1 MKQRVNL
8 YVTELQPTVIRASLQ
23 RVMSS
28 FVLVGVLLLLST
40 VYLMLQTKGL
50 SQQLA
55 AQQQIMTAKTTELT
69 NLQQALTQRQPDAAL
84 QQKLANLQQSNA
96 RKESLLNYLQQDL
109 STKTQGY
116 AEVMAA
122 LAALDPTGLW
132 LTHFSLGAEG
142 NRFEGVTAN
151 PVLVP
156 LWLKSLGQVSALQG
170 QQFSEVAV
178 TPTQHKGYLQF
189 SVTSGEQS
197 SVNKDAQP

>member
-8 YVTELQPTVIRASLQ
+8 YVTDLQPTVIRASLQ

-28 FVLVGVLLLLST
+28 FVLVGVLLLLAT
-40 VYLMLQTKGL
+40 GYLMLQTKGL

-156 LWLKSLGQVSALQG
+156 LWLKSLGQVPALQG

>member
-8 YVTELQPTVIRASLQ
+8 YVTELQPTVLRASLQ
-23 RVMSS
+23 RVMTS
-28 FVLVGVLLLLST
+28 FALVGVLLLLAT

-50 SQQLA
+50 SKQLA
-55 AQQQIMTAKTTELT
+55 LQQQTMAAKTTELT

-96 RKESLLNYLQQDL
+96 RKESLLNYLQQDF

-156 LWLKSLGQVSALQG
+156 LWLKSLGQVPALQG

>member
-23 RVMSS
+23 RVMTS
-28 FVLVGVLLLLST
+28 FALVGVLLLLAT

-50 SQQLA
+50 SKQLA
-55 AQQQIMTAKTTELT
+55 LQQQTMAAKTTELT
-69 NLQQALTQRQPDAAL
+69 NLQQALTQRQPDVVL

-122 LAALDPTGLW
+122 LATLDPTGLW

-156 LWLKSLGQVSALQG
+156 LWLKSLGQVPALQG

>member
-23 RVMSS
+23 RVMTS
-28 FVLVGVLLLLST
+28 FALVGVLLLLAT

-50 SQQLA
+50 SKQLA
-55 AQQQIMTAKTTELT
+55 LQQQTMAAKTTELT

-156 LWLKSLGQVSALQG
+156 LWLKSLGQVPALQG

>member
-8 YVTELQPTVIRASLQ
+8 YVTDLQPTVLRASLQ
-23 RVMSS
+23 RVMTS
-28 FVLVGVLLLLST
+28 FALVGVLLLLST
-40 VYLMLQTKGL
+40 VYLMLQTKSL

-55 AQQQIMTAKTTELT
+55 AQQQTMAAKTTELT

-96 RKESLLNYLQQDL
+96 RKESLLNYLQQDF

-122 LAALDPTGLW
+122 LATLDPTGLW

-156 LWLKSLGQVSALQG
+156 LWLKSLGQVPALQG

>member
-8 YVTELQPTVIRASLQ
+8 YVTDLQPTVIRASLQ

-28 FVLVGVLLLLST
+28 FVLVGVLLLLAT
-40 VYLMLQTKGL
+40 GYLMLQTKGL
-50 SQQLA
+50 SEQLA
-55 AQQQIMTAKTTELT
+55 AQQQTMAAKTTELT

-156 LWLKSLGQVSALQG
+156 LWLKSLGQVPALQG

-178 TPTQHKGYLQF
+178 TPTQRKGYLQF

>member
-8 YVTELQPTVIRASLQ
+8 YVSDLQPTVLRASLQ
-23 RVMSS
+23 RVMTS
-28 FVLVGVLLLLST
+28 FALVGVLLLLAT

-50 SQQLA
+50 SKQLA
-55 AQQQIMTAKTTELT
+55 LQQQTMAAKTTELT
-69 NLQQALTQRQPDAAL
+69 NLQQALTQRQPDAVL

-96 RKESLLNYLQQDL
+96 RKESLLNYLQQDF

-122 LAALDPTGLW
+122 LTMLDPTGLW

-156 LWLKSLGQVSALQG
+156 LWLKSLGQVPTLQG

>member
-8 YVTELQPTVIRASLQ
+8 YVTDLQPTVIRASLQ

-28 FVLVGVLLLLST
+28 FVLVGVLLLLAT
-40 VYLMLQTKGL
+40 GYLMLQTKGL

-55 AQQQIMTAKTTELT
+55 AQQQTMAAKTTELT

-156 LWLKSLGQVSALQG
+156 LWLKSLGQVPALQG

>member
-8 YVTELQPTVIRASLQ
+8 YVTDLQPLVIRASLP
-23 RVMSS
+23 RVLAS
-28 FVLVGVLLLLST
+28 VAIVGFSLLLSV
-40 VYLMLQTKGL
+40 VYLMLHTHGL
-50 SQQLA
+50 QQQLTV
-55 AQQQIMTAKTTELT
+55 QQQVIAAKTTELT
-69 NLQQALTQRQPDAAL
+69 NLQQALSQRQPDAAL

-109 STKTQGY
+109 STKAQGY

-156 LWLKSLGQVSALQG
+156 LWLKSLGQVPALQG

-178 TPTQHKGYLQF
+178 TPTQQKGYLQF

-197 SVNKDAQP
+197 SSNKDAQP

>member
-23 RVMSS
+23 RVMTS
-28 FVLVGVLLLLST
+28 FALVGVLLLLAT

-50 SQQLA
+50 SKQLA
-55 AQQQIMTAKTTELT
+55 LQQQTMAAKTTELT

-156 LWLKSLGQVSALQG
+156 LWLKSLGQVPALQG

-178 TPTQHKGYLQF
+178 TPTQRKGYLQF

>member
-28 FVLVGVLLLLST
+28 FVLVGVLLLLAT
-40 VYLMLQTKGL
+40 GYLMLQTKGL

-55 AQQQIMTAKTTELT
+55 AQQQTMTAKTTELT

-156 LWLKSLGQVSALQG
+156 LWLKSLGQVPALQG

-178 TPTQHKGYLQF
+178 TPTQRKGYLQF

>member
-28 FVLVGVLLLLST
+28 FVLVGVLLLLAT

-50 SQQLA
+50 SKQLA
-55 AQQQIMTAKTTELT
+55 LQQQTMAAKTTELT

-96 RKESLLNYLQQDL
+96 RKESLLNYLQQDF

-156 LWLKSLGQVSALQG
+156 LWLKSLGQVPALQG

>member
-28 FVLVGVLLLLST
+28 FVLVGVLLLLAT
-40 VYLMLQTKGL
+40 GYLMLQTKGL

-156 LWLKSLGQVSALQG
+156 LWLKSLGQVPALQG

>member
-8 YVTELQPTVIRASLQ
+8 YVTDLQPTVLRASLQ
-23 RVMSS
+23 RVMTS
-28 FVLVGVLLLLST
+28 FALVGVLLLLAT

-55 AQQQIMTAKTTELT
+55 AQQQTMAAKTTELT

-96 RKESLLNYLQQDL
+96 RKESLLNYLQQDF

-122 LAALDPTGLW
+122 LATLDPTGLW

-156 LWLKSLGQVSALQG
+156 LWLKSLGQVPALQG